1 MRFKSYALTPRC
13 SSAVSLW
20 KLSSNDWGV
29 LASSSSR
36 LGKDLFRYCF
46 DDIYGQDSLFEV
58 RRGHGAPP
66 PP

>member
-20 KLSSNDWGV
+20 KLLSSNDWGV

-58 RRGHGAPP
+58 KGHGAPP
-66 PP
+66 